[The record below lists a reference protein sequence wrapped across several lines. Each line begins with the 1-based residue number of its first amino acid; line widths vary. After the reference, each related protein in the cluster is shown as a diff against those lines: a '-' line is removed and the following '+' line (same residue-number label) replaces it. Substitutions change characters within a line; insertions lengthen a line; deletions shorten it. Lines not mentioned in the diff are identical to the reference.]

1 MMMKYLSNYIVLVMF
16 TSMLTNAFG
25 WAFSGEVFAHELD
38 HEHPILSLDPTV
50 HLKAHQHDT
59 NKDSSQLDAAT
70 HLCLHASGQYQ
81 PFYFTDLI
89 LVPASVSSNTL
100 AIFISDFIPDSIS
113 DPPLRPPR
121 NPFII

>member
-1 MMMKYLSNYIVLVMF
+1 MNKFIRSYIMFMML

-50 HLKAHQHDT
+50 HLKAHQHDSD
-59 NKDSSQLDAAT
+59 KDSSQLDAAT

-81 PFYFTDLI
+81 PFYFTALL
-89 LVPASVSSNTL
+89 LVPSSVSSDILTV
-100 AIFISDFIPDSIS
+100 FISDFIPDSVS
-113 DPPLRPPR
+113 EPPLRPPKETL
-121 NPFII
+121 IS

>member
-1 MMMKYLSNYIVLVMF
+1 MKYFRNYIVLVMF

-38 HEHPILSLDPTV
+38 HEHLILSLDPTA
-50 HLKAHQHDT
+50 HLEAHQHDT

-89 LVPASVSSNTL
+89 LVPSSVSSNTL
-100 AIFISDFIPDSIS
+100 AIFISNFIPDSIS

-121 NPFII
+121 NHFII

>member
-1 MMMKYLSNYIVLVMF
+1 MNKYIRSYIMFMML

-50 HLKAHQHDT
+50 HLKAHQHDSD
-59 NKDSSQLDAAT
+59 KDSSQLDAAT

-81 PFYFTDLI
+81 PFYFTALL
-89 LVPASVSSNTL
+89 LVPASVSSDILTV
-100 AIFISDFIPDSIS
+100 FISDFIPDSVS
-113 DPPLRPPR
+113 EPPLRPPKETL
-121 NPFII
+121 IS

>member
-1 MMMKYLSNYIVLVMF
+1 MMTKYLRNYIVFMML

-38 HEHPILSLDPTV
+38 HEHPILSLDPTI
-50 HLKAHQHDT
+50 HLRAHQHDT

-89 LVPASVSSNTL
+89 LVPASVSLNTL

-121 NPFII
+121 NLFIS

>member
-1 MMMKYLSNYIVLVMF
+1 MFMML

-50 HLKAHQHDT
+50 HLKAHQHDSD
-59 NKDSSQLDAAT
+59 KDSSQLDAAT

-81 PFYFTDLI
+81 PFYFTALL
-89 LVPASVSSNTL
+89 LVPASVSSDILTV
-100 AIFISDFIPDSIS
+100 FISDFIPDSVS
-113 DPPLRPPR
+113 EPPFALQKKPL
-121 NPFII
+121 

>member
-1 MMMKYLSNYIVLVMF
+1 MINKFLRNHIILILL
-16 TSMLTNAFG
+16 TSMMTNAFG

-38 HEHPILSLDPTV
+38 HEHPILSLDPMV
-50 HLKAHQHDT
+50 HLKAHQHDSD
-59 NKDSSQLDAAT
+59 KDSSQLDAAT

-89 LVPASVSSNTL
+89 IVPSSVNSATL
-100 AIFISDFIPDSIS
+100 AVFISDFIPDSIS

-121 NPFII
+121 NSFIS

>member
-1 MMMKYLSNYIVLVMF
+1 MMMKYLRNYIVLVMF

-38 HEHPILSLDPTV
+38 HEHPILSLDPIV

-89 LVPASVSSNTL
+89 LIPAPVSSNTL